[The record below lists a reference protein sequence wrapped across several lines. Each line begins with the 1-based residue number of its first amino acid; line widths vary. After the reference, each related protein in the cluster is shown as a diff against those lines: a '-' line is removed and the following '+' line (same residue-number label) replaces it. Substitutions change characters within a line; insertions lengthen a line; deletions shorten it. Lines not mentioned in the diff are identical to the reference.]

1 MEIHERDATSH
12 RLSKTN
18 VVWMVWVGSPIPV
31 TKEPVFAEGIV
42 IRARLILPNRDR
54 RDAQWQLADS
64 GFEDTLRSLE
74 WDALAV
80 QQEPTLEDAPVQQV
94 R

>member
-1 MEIHERDATSH
+1 
-12 RLSKTN
+12 
-18 VVWMVWVGSPIPV
+18 MVWVGSPIPV
-31 TKEPVFAEGIV
+31 TKEPVLAEGIV

-74 WDALAV
+74 RDALAV
-80 QQEPTLEDAPVQQV
+80 KQEAALKHGPVKEV